1 MAGLGFWA
9 GVLAAAA
16 VLLVAVLS
24 VWLAP
29 LRLHVSYRCQGRSET
44 VSVLVTIW
52 GSRFRYPYQL
62 TDGPP
67 PRSAGE
73 REPVDAVVARVFS
86 ILGRLLP
93 AANTAG
99 RTGRMLQRATARLF
113 RCARFFVITWDSELA
128 HSDPA
133 RVGVYTGY
141 AWAVKGM
148 ALSRWHRLHHP
159 PATLRARA
167 LPGFS
172 CRESSTRLTCIFELR
187 GGHIISAALPLLSA
201 LRERR

>member
-1 MAGLGFWA
+1 MGFWA
-9 GVLAAAA
+9 AVLAAGAVLLAA
-16 VLLVAVLS
+16 VLSLC
-24 VWLAP
+24 LAP
-29 LRLHVSYRCQGRSET
+29 LRFHVSYRWQGRSET
-44 VSVLVTIW
+44 VNVLVTIW
-52 GSRFRYPYQL
+52 GSRFRYPYQV

-67 PRSAGE
+67 PRHAGE
-73 REPVDAVVARVFS
+73 REPVDAVVARVFA
-86 ILGRLLP
+86 ILGRLIP

-99 RTGRMLQRATARLF
+99 RAGRELHRGTARLV
-113 RCARFFVITWDSELA
+113 RSARFLAITWDSELA
-128 HSDPA
+128 HADPA

-148 ALSRWHRLHHP
+148 ALGRWRRLRHP

-167 LPGFS
+167 FSGF
-172 CRESSTRLTCIFELR
+172 CRRESSTQLTCIFELR